1 MTIKIQGY
9 DFWQRIGLLFLL
21 LFLLLLPWQFLA
33 AAPVTLNLNAVEIS
47 ALINTVS
54 EITGKNFII
63 DPRVKGKVSVVSQ
76 QPLEPDALYNVFLSV
91 LDIHGFVAI
100 PVAANVVKIIPDA
113 NAKQS
118 NTPVLADGI
127 TTGRADEIA
136 TRVIRLKNVSASQLV
151 PILRPL
157 IPQQSHLAAYP
168 GTNLLL
174 IADRIGNIERLLKII
189 ERIDTNS
196 SEAVEIIPL
205 SHATANEVVRVLKE
219 LFERNQNK
227 DSSEPLKLVADERT
241 NSVLLSGETSLRLRL
256 RTLITHLDTPLDSGG
271 NTQVIY
277 LNYASAK
284 DLVPVLK
291 GVSDTVASA
300 EGAANAKTATN
311 NNINIQADEQSN
323 ALVIT
328 APPAILRSLQE
339 VIAKLDIRRAQI
351 MIKAII
357 ADISADKAA
366 ELGVQWVV
374 DGRENGSAVGVINF
388 TGAGRG
394 LANLLNDPPTIVDGM
409 SLGLG
414 RFDNNSVDFGA
425 LLQALSGDSQSNILS
440 TPSLMTLDNQE
451 ASILV
456 GQEVPFIT
464 GQYTGTGSGSGSTV
478 NPFQTIQR
486 QDIGVK
492 LKIKPQI
499 NRGSSIKLNIE
510 QEVSSIR
517 QSAGRAADII
527 TDKRTLNTQV
537 LVNNG
542 QLVVLGGLMDEL
554 AQESTQKVP
563 LLGDIPVVGTLFR
576 AKSSKRTKRNLMVF
590 IYPLILDAEQLSA
603 YSQQKYQSL
612 RNEQTQRPKPTLEL
626 MPDTYPPVLPS
637 TESLSPAQ
645 ETAAPIPLTP

>member
-1 MTIKIQGY
+1 MPLHPNSPLHHSPNLKLVLLIAL
-9 DFWQRIGLLFLL
+9 WLGLC
-21 LFLLLLPWQFLA
+21 LPLSSTAQ
-33 AAPVTLNLNAVEIS
+33 VTLNLNSADIT

-76 QPLEPDALYNVFLSV
+76 QPLDSNALYNVFLSI

-100 PVAANVVKIIPDA
+100 PVGNNVIKIIPDA

-118 NTPVLADGI
+118 NSPVLAEGQMQGLSD
-127 TTGRADEIA
+127 DIA

-168 GTNLLL
+168 GTNILL
-174 IADRIGNIERLLKII
+174 ISDRIGNIDRLLRII
-189 ERIDTNS
+189 DRIDKDST
-196 SEAVEIIPL
+196 EQVEVIPL
-205 SHATANEVVRVLKE
+205 SHATAIEVVRILKE
-219 LFERNQNK
+219 LFEAGKEK
-227 DSSEPLKLVADERT
+227 DSGEPIKLVADERT
-241 NSVLLSGETSLRLRL
+241 NSILISGETSLRLRL
-256 RTLITHLDTPLDSGG
+256 RTLVTHLDTPLESGG

-277 LNYASAK
+277 LSYASAK

-291 GVSDTVASA
+291 GVSDIVASTDNSTKPTKA
-300 EGAANAKTATN
+300 TASTD
-311 NNINIQADEQSN
+311 INIQADEQSN

-328 APPAILRSLQE
+328 APPAVLRSLQE
-339 VIAKLDIRRAQI
+339 VINKLDIRRAQI

-366 ELGVQWVV
+366 ELGIQWVV
-374 DGRENGSAVGVINF
+374 DGREDGSAVGVINF

-394 LANLLNDPPTIVDGM
+394 LANLLNDPPTVVDGL

-414 RFDNNSVDFGA
+414 QFGDGNSIDFGA
-425 LLQALSGDSQSNILS
+425 LIQALSGDSQSNILS

-464 GQYTGTGSGSGSTV
+464 GQFTGANSGSGSAV

-486 QDIGVK
+486 EDIGVK

-499 NRGSSIKLNIE
+499 NRGKSIKLDIE

-517 QSAGRAADII
+517 QSVGRAADLI
-527 TDKRTLNTQV
+527 TDKRTIKTSV
-537 LVNNG
+537 LVDDG
-542 QLVVLGGLMDEL
+542 QLIVLGGLMDES
-554 AQESTQKVP
+554 AQESVQKVP

-576 AKSSKRTKRNLMVF
+576 AKSSKRAKRNLMVF
-590 IYPLILDAEQLSA
+590 IYPLILDSQQLSS
-603 YSQQKYQSL
+603 YSQEKYQTL
-612 RNEQTQRPKPTLEL
+612 REAQVERTQPTLQL
-626 MPDTYPPVLPS
+626 MPETYPPVLPP
-637 TESLSPAQ
+637 LDSPANPTPA
-645 ETAAPIPLTP
+645 TATP